1 LPKGSN
7 IYEYETEMGAD
18 YNENGSV
25 VWYTPTYKV
34 DVSKKLDMTQEVF
47 DTMSVFAQAIKKEN
61 QEIDAKYF
69 TAIKEGSLDNK
80 AMKAL
85 NIEDSLDNDF
95 VDVA

>member
-1 LPKGSN
+1 
-7 IYEYETEMGAD
+7 MGAD

-34 DVSKKLDMTQEVF
+34 DLSKKLDMTQQVF

-69 TAIKEGSLDNK
+69 EAIKEGSLNNN
-80 AMKAL
+80 AMNAL
-85 NIEDSLDNDF
+85 NIEDSLDDDF